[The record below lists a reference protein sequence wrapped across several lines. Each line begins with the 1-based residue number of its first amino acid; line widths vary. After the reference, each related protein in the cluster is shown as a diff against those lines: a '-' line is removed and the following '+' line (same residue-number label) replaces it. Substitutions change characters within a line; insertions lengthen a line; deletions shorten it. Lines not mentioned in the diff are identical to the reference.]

1 MPDTLQN
8 PEETDTQLGKPE
20 KYSVQCLRQIY
31 EDLQILLHEYD
42 EMLQLCD
49 HPQIGKYIE
58 TLLQRHVTDL
68 EKLEDLIEKHHP
80 GVKLSDDVLEDE
92 DPALEDTDP
101 ALVDDEV
108 SPDAIVDAEADLE
121 EQGDTDSVPADSRLE
136 RLPDEDEVVEGMKR
150 GLKTLDP
157 KKTKSL
163 LQKHKGLC
171 KSCGKAECKCYPS
184 KSFEDQ
190 ERQAVENAEGE
201 GNDDMLAPEPDSLS
215 NYFEDAEF
223 PQVSE
228 AHAFLTELSG
238 ASAFDEGHRMKS
250 FHYHKVLDSIIGA
263 QAKRGGKKNLPAGLK
278 GAGKTKLDIADHT
291 TPDPEAHRQEQEQRA
306 ARQSAER
313 AKHDIREGESYEDGD
328 YIHHQ
333 NVDELRDRVVHG
345 TSVHK
350 LPKKKPAGTYQYD
363 VSQPTPIS
371 QRNYRDSVREWD
383 NLSQE
388 DRAAAER
395 RDSEA
400 RKKDMAN
407 PSGSVQANS
416 SGSYT
421 PDASAGFTNN
431 PMEPGQKTLP
441 PQYKACQDA
450 GEYLGRM
457 SRERAFGLRHR
468 EEAKQH
474 AESLNPFLQSI
485 DEANINTGQKSLLDV
500 WNEQLREIEALDK
513 RLDSL
518 ITN

>member
-80 GVKLSDDVLEDE
+80 GVKLSEDVLDE
-92 DPALEDTDP
+92 EDP
-101 ALVDDEV
+101 ALVDDEI

-163 LQKHKGLC
+163 IQKHKGLC
-171 KSCGKAECKCYPS
+171 KSCGKAQCKCYNS

-190 ERQAVENAEGE
+190 EKQAVENAEGE
-201 GNDDMLAPEPDSLS
+201 GNDDMLAPEPDSIQ

-238 ASAFDEGHRMKS
+238 ASAFDETHRQKS

-278 GAGKTKLDIADHT
+278 GNDDLARKARAIEAKRGKLDGMPHYSET
-291 TPDPEAHRQEQEQRA
+291 G
-306 ARQSAER
+306 AER
-313 AKHDIREGESYEDGD
+313 SALRGEILADEEELMNEHGD
-328 YIHHQ
+328 
-333 NVDELRDRVVHG
+333 DPAFRATADRL
-345 TSVHK
+345 TSGYPDYMKGEENDPTYYGRVK
-350 LPKKKPAGTYQYD
+350 PKKK
-363 VSQPTPIS
+363 
-371 QRNYRDSVREWD
+371 
-383 NLSQE
+383 
-388 DRAAAER
+388 
-395 RDSEA
+395 
-400 RKKDMAN
+400 KDMSN
-407 PSGSVQANS
+407 PSGGVQANS

-421 PDASAGFTNN
+421 PDAAAGFTNN

>member
-80 GVKLSDDVLEDE
+80 GVKLSEDVLDE
-92 DPALEDTDP
+92 EDP
-101 ALVDDEV
+101 ALVDDEI

-163 LQKHKGLC
+163 IQKHKGLC
-171 KSCGKAECKCYPS
+171 KSCGKAQCKCYSS

-190 ERQAVENAEGE
+190 EKQAVENAEGE
-201 GNDDMLAPEPDSLS
+201 GNDDMLAPEPDSIQ

-238 ASAFDEGHRMKS
+238 ASAFDETHRQKS

-278 GAGKTKLDIADHT
+278 GAGKTKLEVDVHDTDQGIQKHKQR
-291 TPDPEAHRQEQEQRA
+291 EQRLVEQE
-306 ARQSAER
+306 AREGIANVER
-313 AKHDIREGESYEDGD
+313 ARSGEGLEGYNA
-328 YIHHQ
+328 Q
-333 NVDELRDRVVHG
+333 LAKLRDKVVHG
-345 TSVHK
+345 SE
-350 LPKKKPAGTYQYD
+350 
-363 VSQPTPIS
+363 VSNDRNMAAERRLTP
-371 QRNYRDSVREWD
+371 QEYRESVREWD
-383 NLSQE
+383 QLPK
-388 DRAAAER
+388 
-395 RDSEA
+395 EA
-400 RKKDMAN
+400 REHAEYLEGQAARHRQKDMSN
-407 PSGSVQANS
+407 PSGGVQANS

-421 PDASAGFTNN
+421 PDAAAGFTNN